1 MIRLPPRSTR
11 TDTLFP
17 STTLFRSRCRA
28 AAGDA
33 EAALS
38 RRLYCAGADHDRLG
52 RDLHP
57 RTAAVLEGLA
67 RRAAAARCGV
77 CVDAGLALP
86 ACGETRRGAGAA
98 RRGSFSILLQNG
110 KGKPIPANCERLIR
124 FAVMPAARHTDCRP
138 QAWKSR
144 QTPMQNGRAN

>member
-1 MIRLPPRSTR
+1 MLWPPPRSTLTSPLVPYTAR
-11 TDTLFP
+11 
-17 STTLFRSRCRA
+17 FRSAC
-28 AAGDA
+28 DA
-33 EAALS
+33 EAAVSL
-38 RRLYCAGADHDRLG
+38 RLYCAGADHDRRG

-98 RRGSFSILLQNG
+98 RRGSFAILLPTG
-110 KGKPIPANCERLIR
+110 KDR
-124 FAVMPAARHTDCRP
+124 
-138 QAWKSR
+138 KSVV
-144 QTPMQNGRAN
+144 

>member
-1 MIRLPPRSTR
+1 MLWPPPRSTLTSPLVPYTAR
-11 TDTLFP
+11 
-17 STTLFRSRCRA
+17 FRS
-28 AAGDA
+28 AGDA

-38 RRLYCAGADHDRLG
+38 RRLYCAGADHDRRG

-86 ACGETRRGAGAA
+86 ACGETRR
-98 RRGSFSILLQNG
+98 SEENTSELQYLM
-110 KGKPIPANCERLIR
+110 RTSY
-124 FAVMPAARHTDCRP
+124 AVFCLKKINA
-138 QAWKSR
+138 
-144 QTPMQNGRAN
+144 